1 MKRRKFM
8 TDEEVKALYVIVLEF
23 AAFCPGYRRKA
34 QSLARYIKA
43 EMLRRGI

>member
-1 MKRRKFM
+1 MKRRKPM
-8 TDEEVKALYVIVLEF
+8 TDDEVKALYVIVLEI
-23 AAFCPGYRRKA
+23 AAFQRGYRQKA